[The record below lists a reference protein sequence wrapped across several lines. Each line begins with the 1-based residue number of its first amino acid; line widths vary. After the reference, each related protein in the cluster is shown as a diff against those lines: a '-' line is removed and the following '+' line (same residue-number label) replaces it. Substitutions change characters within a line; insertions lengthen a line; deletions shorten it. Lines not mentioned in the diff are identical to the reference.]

1 MARKTGH
8 FVSTQLSFSYGV
20 TVHQVWSVAV
30 GPLAPMDAVNVL
42 KYETTSKSKANAV
55 CEYLNLKAQ
64 QDDLDQYRSDDIKGT
79 IVPGSISFP
88 GRS

>member
-1 MARKTGH
+1 MARKTAH
-8 FVSTQLSFSYGV
+8 FVADSMDRTLTYGV
-20 TVHQVWSVAV
+20 TVYQVWSVAV

-55 CEYLNLKAQ
+55 CEYLNLKAE

-79 IVPGSISFP
+79 IVPGSINC
-88 GRS
+88 